1 MDARFKNTGN
11 ALGRFIEECG
21 EALAAAGK
29 TVRYG
34 WASYNPLLSA
44 PTETNEEWLKRE
56 ISDLEDAIVRLKKT
70 RNWPPGVM
78 VKELK
83 GGDVK

>member
-1 MDARFKNTGN
+1 MAHPQFRNRGL

-34 WASYNPLLSA
+34 WASFNPLPGASQ
-44 PTETNEEWLKRE
+44 ETNEEWLARE
-56 ISDLEDAIVRLKKT
+56 IADLEDAIARLKKSRGWREREARDGT
-70 RNWPPGVM
+70 S
-78 VKELK
+78 K
-83 GGDVK
+83 

>member
-1 MDARFKNTGN
+1 MDERFRKKGK

-34 WASYNPLLSA
+34 WNSYNPLPGAS
-44 PTETNEEWLKRE
+44 TETNEVWLERE
-56 ISDLEDAIVRLKKT
+56 IVDLEDAIDRLRKS
-70 RNWPPGVM
+70 RLWMPGRQRF
-78 VKELK
+78 
-83 GGDVK
+83 

>member
-1 MDARFKNTGN
+1 MSDPRFRDKGN

-34 WASYNPLLSA
+34 YNSFNPLLDVDHR
-44 PTETNEEWLKRE
+44 ERNEDWLRRE
-56 ISDLEDAIVRLKKT
+56 IADLEDSIARLRKVRRWK
-70 RNWPPGVM
+70 P
-78 VKELK
+78 
-83 GGDVK
+83 

>member
-1 MDARFKNTGN
+1 MDRRFRNSGR

-34 WASYNPLLSA
+34 WNSFNPL
-44 PTETNEEWLKRE
+44 
-56 ISDLEDAIVRLKKT
+56 
-70 RNWPPGVM
+70 PGAS
-78 VKELK
+78 KELNK
-83 GGDVK
+83 NWLHREMVSLVLLDVCGMGLFRHVVQ

>member
-1 MDARFKNTGN
+1 MDERFKDCGN

-34 WASYNPLLSA
+34 WNSSNPLPGASK
-44 PTETNEEWLKRE
+44 EVNEDWLRRE
-56 ISDLEDAIVRLKKT
+56 IADLEDAIDRLK
-70 RNWPPGVM
+70 RERLWASRAAVGS
-78 VKELK
+78 
-83 GGDVK
+83 